1 LDISIVAGTAFEKE
15 NLVNERGNRSPDS
28 APPMVI
34 PADVGMSGNRLSNG
48 SIMVKEEAQTKK
60 KRGWGNWNG
69 NHGRPDSL
77 GLYDAEGF
85 LRSSPDREGAL
96 ERERLKAGIREL

>member
-1 LDISIVAGTAFEKE
+1 MAGTGLEKE
-15 NLVNERGNRSPDS
+15 NLVNERGNRSPES
-28 APPMVI
+28 APPMI
-34 PADVGMSGNRLSNG
+34 LPADIGRNGNLVGQRLSNG
-48 SIMVKEEAQTKK
+48 SVMAKEEVQTKK